1 MIGEDTEISAFCFET
16 LPSDA
21 AAQKIADADLV
32 IGISAMYHWA
42 ELDPGTEAGKRSAF
56 LDALIAEAHSRAV
69 PFVLISAQL
78 PYDVSRYD
86 AADAILC
93 CYLAHGMSALPPEGV
108 DWYDV
113 PEYGANLPAAIYRIF
128 GE

>member
-1 MIGEDTEISAFCFET
+1 MAVGM
-16 LPSDA
+16 P
-21 AAQKIADADLV
+21 
-32 IGISAMYHWA
+32 
-42 ELDPGTEAGKRSAF
+42 
-56 LDALIAEAHSRAV
+56 AHIVA
-69 PFVLISAQL
+69 I
-78 PYDVSRYD
+78 RYD